1 MSISL
6 YLAYAFIQAVLLI
19 RHDKIVDG
27 AFTICI
33 SLMIIAPLVSIVVGC
48 ILFYRG
54 FMWLVTFK
62 ND

>member
-19 RHDKIVDG
+19 RNNKMVDG
-27 AFTICI
+27 AFTIGI
-33 SLMIIAPLVSIVVGC
+33 SLMAIAPLVSIAVGC
-48 ILFYRG
+48 VLFYRG